1 MSKALVTQV
10 TMGVSKITPTLEK
23 HVIIATN
30 KTMSSVSVRRSLQ
43 IKIEIGIKGLSRATE
58 ATKMVVTLNITLIK
72 EILTVTVI
80 LAADAIIATALAII
94 LVPVDLGKKM
104 NT

>member
-10 TMGVSKITPTLEK
+10 TKGVSKITPTLEK

-30 KTMSSVSVRRSLQ
+30 KIMSLVNVRRKSLQ

-80 LAADAIIATALAII
+80 ITADAIIATA
-94 LVPVDLGKKM
+94 
-104 NT
+104 